1 MIPSFASRKRGWSA
15 ISPNEPRCSPAD
27 SVMPSMPASSA
38 AVRRT
43 RSVSRGAFIVSFS
56 MQLTKIMPGP
66 RLASIVRP
74 TCSCVASASR
84 PRSNSTFDLSELATL
99 YL

>member
-1 MIPSFASRKRGWSA
+1 
-15 ISPNEPRCSPAD
+15 
-27 SVMPSMPASSA
+27 MPSMPASSA

-56 MQLTKIMPGP
+56 MQLTKIMPVP
-66 RLASIVRP
+66 RFASMVRP
-74 TCSCVASASR
+74 TWFCVASARR
-84 PRSNSTFDLSELATL
+84 PRSNATADLSVLATL